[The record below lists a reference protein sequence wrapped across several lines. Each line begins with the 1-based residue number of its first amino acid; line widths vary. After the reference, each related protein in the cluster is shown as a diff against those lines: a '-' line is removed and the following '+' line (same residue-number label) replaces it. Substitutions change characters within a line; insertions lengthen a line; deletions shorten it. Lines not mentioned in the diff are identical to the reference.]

1 MVVEHHELGG
11 IDVSVQLG
19 PCDDSDI
26 GLVVKALNIPIGI
39 SNQSTTGSNGVS
51 GFEISIREAASASKV
66 RHWPSVS
73 IQNPNRRKIV
83 YQAVKDAL
91 HDAEI
96 ANVSSV
102 GFFTLALEVSR
113 VPSWEVA
120 EEIVKAVY
128 DHVRKGTAIDR
139 IILVA
144 SSPIQ
149 VSSFQFALNN
159 IKIIRSER

>member
-1 MVVEHHELGG
+1 VEHHDLRG

-19 PCDDSDI
+19 PYNDSEL
-26 GLVVKALNIPIGI
+26 GLVVKASSIPVGI
-39 SNQSTTGSNGVS
+39 SSQSMISGTEKK
-51 GFEISIREAASASKV
+51 GFEISIREAANAEKI
-66 RHWPSVS
+66 RHWPNVS

-83 YQAVKDAL
+83 YQTVKDAL
-91 HDAEI
+91 HDAEV
-96 ANVSSV
+96 ANISSV

-128 DHVRKGTAIDR
+128 DHVKNGTTIDR

-149 VSSFQFALNN
+149 VSSFQFALSN
-159 IKIIRSER
+159 IKIIRTD

>member
-1 MVVEHHELGG
+1 VEHHDLRG

-19 PCDDSDI
+19 PYNDSEL
-26 GLVVKALNIPIGI
+26 GLVVKASSIPVGI
-39 SNQSTTGSNGVS
+39 SSQSMIGGTEKK
-51 GFEISIREAASASKV
+51 GFEISIREAANAEKI
-66 RHWPSVS
+66 RHWPNVS

-91 HDAEI
+91 HDAEA
-96 ANVSSV
+96 ANISSV

-128 DHVRKGTAIDR
+128 DHVKNGTTIDR

-149 VSSFQFALNN
+149 VSSFQFALSN
-159 IKIIRSER
+159 IKIIRTD

>member
-1 MVVEHHELGG
+1 LEHHDLRG

-26 GLVVKALNIPIGI
+26 GLVVKAPNIPVGI
-39 SNQSTTGSNGVS
+39 SGQSIMSSEGVKG
-51 GFEISIREAASASKV
+51 GFEISIREAANAEKI

-73 IQNPNRRKIV
+73 IQNPDRRKIV

-91 HDAEI
+91 NDAEQ

-128 DHVRKGTAIDR
+128 DHVKKGTTLDK

-149 VSSFQFALNN
+149 VSSFQFALSN
-159 IKIIRSER
+159 IKIIRDD

>member
-1 MVVEHHELGG
+1 MSLEHHELRG
-11 IDVSVQLG
+11 IDISVQLG

-26 GLVVKALNIPIGI
+26 GLVVKAQSIPVGISSQNPIGNT
-39 SNQSTTGSNGVS
+39 SGQG
-51 GFEISIREAASASKV
+51 GFEISIKEATNAEKI

-83 YQAVKDAL
+83 YQCVKDAL
-91 HDAEI
+91 YDAEE

-128 DHVRKGTAIDR
+128 DHVKNGTALDR
-139 IILVA
+139 IVLVA

-149 VSSFQFALNN
+149 VSSFQYALSN
-159 IKIIRSER
+159 IKIITND

>member
-1 MVVEHHELGG
+1 MEHHDLRG
-11 IDVSVQLG
+11 IEVSVQLG

-26 GLVVKALNIPIGI
+26 GLVVKAQSLPVGI
-39 SNQSTTGSNGVS
+39 SSQSIKGSISGNE
-51 GFEISIREAASASKV
+51 GFEISIREAANAEKI
-66 RHWPSVS
+66 RHWPDVS

-83 YQAVKDAL
+83 YQAVRDAL
-91 HDAEI
+91 KEAEQ

-102 GFFTLALEVSR
+102 GFFTLGLEVSR

-128 DHVRKGTAIDR
+128 DHVKIGTGLDR

-149 VSSFQFALNN
+149 VSSFQFALSN
-159 IKIIRSER
+159 IKIIRDG

>member
-1 MVVEHHELGG
+1 MSLEHHDFRG

-26 GLVVKALNIPIGI
+26 GLVVKTQSLPIGASGQIATGNI
-39 SNQSTTGSNGVS
+39 SGES
-51 GFEISIREAASASKV
+51 GFEISIREATNAEKI
-66 RHWPSVS
+66 RYWPNVS
-73 IQNPNRRKIV
+73 IQNPDRRKIV
-83 YQAVKDAL
+83 YQTVRDALKDAEL
-91 HDAEI
+91 

-102 GFFTLALEVSR
+102 GFFTLGLEVSR

-128 DHVRKGTAIDR
+128 DHVRFGTTLDKIL
-139 IILVA
+139 LVA

-149 VSSFQFALNN
+149 VSSFQFALSN
-159 IKIIRSER
+159 IKIIRDG